1 MKATELRGRTAAL
14 RLPPAANYSETSEKK
29 RGNVPFSGPFA
40 LPGGGRD
47 GNMNGREEENASE
60 DEN

>member
-1 MKATELRGRTAAL
+1 MKATERRGRTAAL
-14 RLPPAANYSETSEKK
+14 PLPPAANYSETSKK
-29 RGNVPFSGPFA
+29 GNVPFSGPFA

-47 GNMNGREEENASE
+47 GNMKGEGEENASE